1 MKRRFS
7 KKREAIFEVLKAT
20 HGPLSAGAIHAKL
33 PEIDIVTIYRNLELF
48 SNDKRIKKYH
58 LAHGEA
64 EYEYQSEPHHHAIC
78 TDCERVIHFKA
89 PDEKIIKLLGL
100 KEFAVDELEVVV
112 KGRCTKGS

>member
-7 KKREAIFEVLKAT
+7 KKREAILTVLKDT
-20 HGPLSAGAIHAKL
+20 HGPLSAAAIHAKL
-33 PEIDIVTIYRNLELF
+33 PDIDLVTIYRNLDVFVTE
-48 SNDKRIKKYH
+48 KRIKKYH

-64 EYEYQSEPHHHAIC
+64 EYEYQTEPHHHAIC

-100 KEFAVDELEVVV
+100 TDFVVEELEVVV
-112 KGRCTKGS
+112 KGRCTK